1 MSSPFQKKF
10 SEKTPFAM
18 HEGKVHKSLE
28 HRAEEYLGFPQE
40 TARARTDEYLG
51 IKEDEDGLKK
61 EQNSFEYGDTA
72 RHYLAGDETSRSI
85 QEKLGGFG
93 KTFLGKTIAG
103 IGSNVGGLIH
113 EAQNIASGRPIMES
127 VEDATNNLAGS
138 IGAFLPEKASTKLL
152 DRYKKF
158 APDGKVKN

>member
-10 SEKTPFAM
+10 SKKTPFAM
-18 HEGKVHKSLE
+18 HEGKPHQSLE
-28 HRAEEYLGFPQE
+28 HQAEEFLDFPQE
-40 TARARTDEYLG
+40 KARARTDKYLG
-51 IKEDEDGLKK
+51 IKEGEDVIGG
-61 EQNSFEYGDTA
+61 QNSFEYGDTA
-72 RHYLAGDETSRSI
+72 RHYLAGDQTSRSI

-93 KTFLGKTIAG
+93 KTFLGKTVAG

-138 IGAFLPEKASTKLL
+138 IGAFLPEKVSNKLL
-152 DRYKKF
+152 DWYKKF